1 LRGMSEPLY
10 QAFVGRAYRLGYTA
24 VEPEDKGQKT
34 EFYKD
39 EQYICDLMPNGEIR
53 YMSGTGVDNDVQK
66 LTDLLLSMK
75 PAYSLYADA
84 AYLQCDGVKNYKLLC
99 DFGDYLLAANL
110 SKDNELSFVTWRYE
124 YSRDSVVL
132 GHYFNT
138 NYEAAKED
146 FAVRCGLVDGRK
158 IFNEEE
164 ILYLDTACAFGNYGD
179 YLDRLEDST
188 AKEEFEK
195 LMDKLE
201 SLLPP
206 ELLEQIPEPEQ
217 EQEDQSEMEA
227 F

>member
-1 LRGMSEPLY
+1 MRGMSEPLY

-24 VEPEDKGQKT
+24 VEPEDKAQKT
-34 EFYKD
+34 EFYK
-39 EQYICDLMPNGEIR
+39 EKQHICDLMPDGEIR
-53 YMSGTGVDNDVQK
+53 FFPGKGVDNDARK
-66 LTDLLLSMK
+66 LTDLLLGMK

-84 AYLQCDGVKNYKLLC
+84 TYLQCDGVKDYKLLC
-99 DFGDYLLAANL
+99 DFGDYLLAAKL
-110 SKDNELSFVTWRYE
+110 GKDNELSFVTWRYE
-124 YSRDSVVL
+124 YSRDSVAL
-132 GHYFNT
+132 GHYFDT

-179 YLDRLEDST
+179 YLDRLADST
-188 AKEEFEK
+188 AKEEFKK
-195 LMDKLE
+195 LIDKLE

-206 ELLEQIPEPEQ
+206 ELLEQIPEQ